1 MKARFAAGIA
11 CLAAAIGLGTGVAAA
26 AEAPSA
32 ELTTPDLAISVPAI
46 EIEAPTEVPAG
57 PSSSDVLKFLAD
69 SITMAGRDVLTATGI
84 QNVLRP
90 EVATPAV
97 FDTLADETAE
107 TDGKSELNR
116 IGDDFDG
123 FWKSIENALASVSEP
138 LASPIKG
145 LRNSEAWKNDYFRIM
160 FTVGLFALPV
170 APILGAIAG
179 VGVAALVALGVAAV
193 PALPILGAGLVG
205 GLAAGFFA
213 FGAAF
218 LSGGVGL
225 IFALLF
231 GLVFFGGGIALIAL
245 SIATIIPS
253 AGGGAIAAIVI
264 GVILIILSPLF
275 LLAIGSAIG
284 VIIAGIV
291 GFILLTGAGVAVMVI
306 PAVIVGGIAGAVAGA
321 IALVLAVP
329 ALGLVGAALPVVLI
343 IVGLILWAALG
354 STRPANEKK
363 PGEMK
368 ASNDKAKKLPANP
381 DKDKMKKKDA
391 PKLPGLDRV
400 PAPQPAPQPA
410 DKDKDKAANDK
421 KADSK
426 KADKAATRAD
436 FALAA

>member
-170 APILGAIAG
+170 APILGVIAG

-218 LSGGVGL
+218 LSGGAGFF
-225 IFALLF
+225 FAALF
-231 GLVFFGGGIALIAL
+231 FIAFVAGGIVLIVG
-245 SIATIIPS
+245 ATVPS
-253 AGGGAIAAIVI
+253 AGLGLPLGVVAA
-264 GVILIILSPLF
+264 GVLLLILAPLF
-275 LLAIGSAIG
+275 LMAIGSAIG

-368 ASNDKAKKLPANP
+368 ASNDKDKKLPANP